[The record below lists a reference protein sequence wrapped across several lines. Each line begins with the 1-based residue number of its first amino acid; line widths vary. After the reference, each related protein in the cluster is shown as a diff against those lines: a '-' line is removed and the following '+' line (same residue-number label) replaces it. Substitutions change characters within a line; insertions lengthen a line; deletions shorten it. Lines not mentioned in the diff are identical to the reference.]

1 MNHVNNTKNRYKA
14 ILLCSIFAI
23 QTVIV
28 SILHN
33 LNIIL
38 KEHSAVFTVFFYII
52 VFFSTIPQA
61 KLSDEYG
68 RKKHLLISSYIVMLS
83 GILVSGIMSTT
94 DYVLHETQLLL
105 SIIPLLLLGV
115 GGNFIA
121 IVRGCVASLGTENL
135 RSAIGYTTSMIGFG
149 WIAVNMM
156 SLVLSPLQLIIITL
170 LMQFTC
176 TVIIIKYYNQKDK
189 VMGNKKPIV
198 IIKNS
203 YYSIIRTIL
212 FAAGLWFVLIY
223 CFTEIVFYN
232 IYIENE
238 SNVRFL
244 YKKLTGISMG
254 IAYFFGIL
262 TQFIINPSDT
272 KSIKFGMILSCT
284 ASLIILGLKFSFIER
299 LAIPVESFISLK
311 ITDILQ
317 FVFAFGFGYFVPSI
331 FSLISKKTS
340 KHHYSWVF
348 GLLDATTAAL
358 LLSSAFIYFI
368 SIEAI
373 NNVTFFVL
381 NVIILFLAL
390 IFSFLCLNQKS
401 A

>member
-1 MNHVNNTKNRYKA
+1 
-14 ILLCSIFAI
+14 
-23 QTVIV
+23 
-28 SILHN
+28 
-33 LNIIL
+33 
-38 KEHSAVFTVFFYII
+38 
-52 VFFSTIPQA
+52 
-61 KLSDEYG
+61 
-68 RKKHLLISSYIVMLS
+68 
-83 GILVSGIMSTT
+83 
-94 DYVLHETQLLL
+94 
-105 SIIPLLLLGV
+105 
-115 GGNFIA
+115 
-121 IVRGCVASLGTENL
+121 
-135 RSAIGYTTSMIGFG
+135 
-149 WIAVNMM
+149 
-156 SLVLSPLQLIIITL
+156 
-170 LMQFTC
+170 
-176 TVIIIKYYNQKDK
+176 
-189 VMGNKKPIV
+189 
-198 IIKNS
+198 
-203 YYSIIRTIL
+203 
-212 FAAGLWFVLIY
+212 
-223 CFTEIVFYN
+223 
-232 IYIENE
+232 
-238 SNVRFL
+238 
-244 YKKLTGISMG
+244 
-254 IAYFFGIL
+254 
-262 TQFIINPSDT
+262 
-272 KSIKFGMILSCT
+272 MILSCT